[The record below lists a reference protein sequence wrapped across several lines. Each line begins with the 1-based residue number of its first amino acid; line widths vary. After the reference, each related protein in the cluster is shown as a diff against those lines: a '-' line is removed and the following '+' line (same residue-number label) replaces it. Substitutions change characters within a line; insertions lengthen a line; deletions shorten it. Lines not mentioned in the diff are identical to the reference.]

1 MNLWRITLKYMGWC
15 PGVRSAAKFIPNRDI
30 PLTPKLLGVTVSIFI
45 VLSLSIYAL
54 YNYYYVPVPEG
65 PLRIYIG
72 KGTGRQVLYDYEFN
86 ESYDYSRLWGEQ
98 YEVREKVTFNE
109 KLNSS
114 EFASGTDVEVE
125 DLLFETPDEV
135 YSYMKEHVRA
145 PNVIV
150 GMARFLLN
158 QTLEETYEK
167 IWGEP
172 IYPGKNIFG
181 TTIGDTDVMGRPRG
195 INYKITRLKNAQ
207 SGFEDYLNIQEGLF
221 IGKLYGQEWIW
232 VLRID
237 AEEIFSQKYYPS
249 MENLSYK
256 VQFTRYPRGYT
267 GDVGP

>member
-1 MNLWRITLKYMGWC
+1 MTESKLNIQTLVVAVIVSVVLFVAISYSVISRDTEP
-15 PGVRSAAKFIPNRDI
+15 PGS
-30 PLTPKLLGVTVSIFI
+30 
-45 VLSLSIYAL
+45 
-54 YNYYYVPVPEG
+54 EG
-65 PLRIYIG
+65 SLRIYIG
-72 KGTGRQVLYDYEFN
+72 KGTSKQGLYDYEFN

-114 EFASGTDVEVE
+114 EFASDTDVEVE
-125 DLLFETPDEV
+125 DLLFETHDEV

-172 IYPGKNIFG
+172 IRPGKKIFG
-181 TTIGDTDVMGRPRG
+181 TRFGDFDVMGRPRG
-195 INYKITRLKNAQ
+195 INYEITRIKNAQ

-221 IGKLYGQEWIW
+221 IGKLYGHEWIW

-256 VQFTRYPRGYT
+256 VQFMRYPRGYT